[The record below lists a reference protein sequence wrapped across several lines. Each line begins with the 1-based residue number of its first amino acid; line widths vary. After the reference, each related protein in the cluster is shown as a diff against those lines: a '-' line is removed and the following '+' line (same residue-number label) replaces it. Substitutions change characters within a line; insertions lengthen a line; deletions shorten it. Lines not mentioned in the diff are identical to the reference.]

1 MSGKRTAEVEE
12 YEEEILASKR
22 IKGNPDREGYED
34 YHDDDELNAE
44 DIIAQI
50 NADQVDPAETK
61 FDAED
66 LQRLLKNLE
75 KHLTKNQELRARFAK
90 NPEKF
95 MDSEVDLDE
104 DITKLNILSTEIN
117 LWPHFLKSG
126 AVAHLIILI
135 SHENID
141 LSIDVINLIRELFD
155 YELDQESYDMVT
167 QLYDVFIESK
177 LVEALVSNLSR
188 FNEEKP
194 EESEAV
200 HKSLNIIEHIL
211 ELKPLMAQYM
221 VDNTKILPWLIQ
233 RLSPKY
239 PFDDNKLYASEILA
253 ILIQGSRENQF
264 SFGKLGGIDNL
275 LSTLAEYRKTD
286 PKVEEEREMIEN
298 IFDVLCASL
307 LVRDNQD
314 LFAKGEGVELMIRML
329 KEKNYCSRSAI
340 KALSY
345 ALDKH
350 SVNCKIFV
358 EGLGLKFIFPTFM
371 GKGIKEKNAENRT
384 KMYEDLIAVLFSLF
398 VYTSGVSLDRVVN
411 KFKENDAE
419 KVDRLIEFYHQ
430 YLNQLKNIANRAND
444 EEFQGMDPE
453 EVEDRLTI
461 EKYKVLFVLHKIAY
475 MLAYLITTEDKEVN
489 WYNTGLINLGC
500 GICKQKVES
509 S

>member
-1 MSGKRTAEVEE
+1 M
-12 YEEEILASKR
+12 
-22 IKGNPDREGYED
+22 IK
-34 YHDDDELNAE
+34 
-44 DIIAQI
+44 I
-50 NADQVDPAETK
+50 
-61 FDAED
+61 
-66 LQRLLKNLE
+66 
-75 KHLTKNQELRARFAK
+75 
-90 NPEKF
+90 
-95 MDSEVDLDE
+95 
-104 DITKLNILSTEIN
+104 TEI
-117 LWPHFLKSG
+117 
-126 AVAHLIILI
+126 
-135 SHENID
+135 
-141 LSIDVINLIRELFD
+141 R
-155 YELDQESYDMVT
+155 
-167 QLYDVFIESK
+167 
-177 LVEALVSNLSR
+177 
-188 FNEEKP
+188 
-194 EESEAV
+194 
-200 HKSLNIIEHIL
+200 
-211 ELKPLMAQYM
+211 
-221 VDNTKILPWLIQ
+221 
-233 RLSPKY
+233 
-239 PFDDNKLYASEILA
+239 
-253 ILIQGSRENQF
+253 
-264 SFGKLGGIDNL
+264 
-275 LSTLAEYRKTD
+275 
-286 PKVEEEREMIEN
+286 
-298 IFDVLCASL
+298 
-307 LVRDNQD
+307 
-314 LFAKGEGVELMIRML
+314 
-329 KEKNYCSRSAI
+329 EKNYCSRSAI

-453 EVEDRLTI
+453 VIYFVIDLKFQEVEDRLTI